1 MTELR
6 SMRHLKPVAATLLSL
21 TAALAGSAS
30 LAQTTPA
37 PSAAAAAAAA
47 SAPAAAASSPA
58 VNRPVVEQRQLK
70 PGDYIAV
77 IVNTDIV
84 AASEVL
90 QRTERMREEARQRGQ
105 TVTNEL
111 LHKQAVDSLVDER
124 VVVTYARENG
134 PRVDEPELDRV
145 VGNVATQNKLTM
157 PELRQRLAAEGI
169 DFKRFRENLRDQML
183 SERVRERE
191 VQGRIRITD
200 GDIDKYLDER
210 QAAMQGRA
218 QLNIAQILVP
228 VPEGSNPAVVA
239 ERKARAE
246 AALARIKAGEDF
258 AKVAREVSE
267 DANKNRGGEIGLRA
281 ADKLP
286 DVFVDAVKDLKDG
299 EVRSEPLRSEAG
311 FHVLKLVERQSGKAS
326 INVVVQTHARHIL
339 LRPSEQLSPE
349 QATRRLV
356 EFKRAIESKRATFE
370 QLARA
375 NSEDGSAQEGGDL
388 GWVSPGGFVPEFEQA
403 MDTLPINGISDP
415 VPSRFGIHLIQVMER
430 RDVVLDMKQLR
441 EQARNA
447 LRERK
452 YEDAYNDWMKEMRAR
467 AFIETREWL
476 D

>member
-6 SMRHLKPVAATLLSL
+6 SMRYLQPVAATLLSL
-21 TAALAGSAS
+21 SAALAGSAS
-30 LAQTTPA
+30 SAQTTPA
-37 PSAAAAAAAA
+37 PARAASAPAPAAAA
-47 SAPAAAASSPA
+47 SAPA
-58 VNRPVVEQRQLK
+58 NRPVVEQRQLK
-70 PGDYIAV
+70 PGDYIAA

-84 AASEVL
+84 AASEVI
-90 QRTERMREEARQRGQ
+90 QRTERARDEARQRGQ

-111 LHKQAVDSLVDER
+111 LHKQALDSLIDER
-124 VVVTYARENG
+124 VIVTYARENG

-145 VGNVATQNKLTM
+145 VANVATQNKLTM

-200 GDIDKYLDER
+200 GDIDKYLEER
-210 QAAMQGRA
+210 QAALQGRA

-228 VPEGSNPAVVA
+228 VPEGSSLAVVA
-239 ERKARAE
+239 ERKARAD
-246 AALARIKAGEDF
+246 AALARIKAG
-258 AKVAREVSE
+258 REVSE
-267 DANKNRGGEIGLRA
+267 DANKSRGGEIGLRA

-286 DVFVDAVKDLKDG
+286 DVFVEAVKGLKDG
-299 EVRSEPLRSEAG
+299 EVRPEPLRSEAG
-311 FHVLKLVERQSGKAS
+311 FHVLKLIERQTGKAS

-430 RDVVLDMKQLR
+430 RDVVLDTKQLR

-452 YEDAYNDWMKEMRAR
+452 YDDAYNDWMKEIRAR

>member
-30 LAQTTPA
+30 SAQTRPAAPA
-37 PSAAAAAAAA
+37 PAASAASAAAAT
-47 SAPAAAASSPA
+47 P
-58 VNRPVVEQRQLK
+58 NRPVVEQRQLK
-70 PGDYIAV
+70 PGDYIAA

-84 AASEVL
+84 AASEVI

-105 TVTNEL
+105 NVTNEL
-111 LHKQAVDSLVDER
+111 LHKQALDSLIDER

-145 VGNVATQNKLTM
+145 VANVATQNKLTM

-191 VQGRIRITD
+191 VQGRIRVTD

-210 QAAMQGRA
+210 QAALQGRA
-218 QLNIAQILVP
+218 QLNVAQILVP
-228 VPEGSNPAVVA
+228 VPEGAGPVVLA

-246 AALARIKAGEDF
+246 SALARVKAGEDF

-267 DANKNRGGEIGLRA
+267 DANKNRGGEIGLRG

-286 DVFVDAVKDLKDG
+286 DVFVDAVKDLQPG
-299 EVRSEPLRSEAG
+299 EVRPELLRSEAG
-311 FHVLKLVERQSGKAS
+311 FHVMKLIERQTGKAS
-326 INVVVQTHARHIL
+326 INVVVQTRARHIL
-339 LRPSEQLSPE
+339 LRPSEQLTPE

-356 EFKRAIESKRATFE
+356 EFKRAIESGRATFE

-403 MDTLPINGISDP
+403 MDALPLKGISDP

-430 RDVVLDMKQLR
+430 RDVVLDNKQLR

-452 YEDAYNDWMKEMRAR
+452 YDDAYNDWMKEMRAR

>member
-30 LAQTTPA
+30 LAQTRPAAPA
-37 PSAAAAAAAA
+37 PAASAASAAAAT
-47 SAPAAAASSPA
+47 P
-58 VNRPVVEQRQLK
+58 NRPVVEQRQLK
-70 PGDYIAV
+70 PGDYIAA

-84 AASEVL
+84 AASEVI

-105 TVTNEL
+105 NVTNEL
-111 LHKQAVDSLVDER
+111 LHKQALDSLIDER

-145 VGNVATQNKLTM
+145 VANVATQNKLTM

-191 VQGRIRITD
+191 VQGRIRVTD

-210 QAAMQGRA
+210 QAALQGRA
-218 QLNIAQILVP
+218 QLNVAQILVP
-228 VPEGSNPAVVA
+228 VPEGAGPVVLA

-246 AALARIKAGEDF
+246 SALARVKAGEDF
-258 AKVAREVSE
+258 AKVARELSE
-267 DANKNRGGEIGLRA
+267 DANNNRGGEIGLRA

-286 DVFVDAVKDLKDG
+286 DVFVDAVKDLQPG
-299 EVRSEPLRSEAG
+299 EVRPELLRSEAG
-311 FHVLKLVERQSGKAS
+311 FHVMKLIERQTGKAS
-326 INVVVQTHARHIL
+326 INVVVQTRARHIL
-339 LRPSEQLSPE
+339 LRPSEQLTPE

-356 EFKRAIESKRATFE
+356 EFKRAIESGRATFE

-403 MDTLPINGISDP
+403 MDALPLKGISDP

-430 RDVVLDMKQLR
+430 RDVVLDNKQLR

-452 YEDAYNDWMKEMRAR
+452 YDDAYNDWMKEMRAR

>member
-30 LAQTTPA
+30 SAQTRPAVPA
-37 PSAAAAAAAA
+37 PAASAASAAAAT
-47 SAPAAAASSPA
+47 P
-58 VNRPVVEQRQLK
+58 NRPVVEQRQLK
-70 PGDYIAV
+70 PGDYIAA

-84 AASEVL
+84 AASEVI

-105 TVTNEL
+105 NVTNEL
-111 LHKQAVDSLVDER
+111 LHKQALDSLIDER

-145 VGNVATQNKLTM
+145 VANVATQNKLTM

-191 VQGRIRITD
+191 VQGRIRVTD

-210 QAAMQGRA
+210 QAALQGRA
-218 QLNIAQILVP
+218 QLNVAQILVP
-228 VPEGSNPAVVA
+228 VPEGAGPVVLA

-246 AALARIKAGEDF
+246 SALARVKAGEDF
-258 AKVAREVSE
+258 AKVARELSE

-286 DVFVDAVKDLKDG
+286 DVFVDAVKDLQPG
-299 EVRSEPLRSEAG
+299 EVRPELLRSEAG
-311 FHVLKLVERQSGKAS
+311 FHVMKLIERQTGKAS
-326 INVVVQTHARHIL
+326 INVVVQTRARHIL
-339 LRPSEQLSPE
+339 LRPSEQLTPE

-356 EFKRAIESKRATFE
+356 EFKRAIESGRATFE

-403 MDTLPINGISDP
+403 MDALPLKGISDP

-430 RDVVLDMKQLR
+430 RDVVLDNKQLR

-452 YEDAYNDWMKEMRAR
+452 YDDAYNDWMKEMRAR

>member
-21 TAALAGSAS
+21 TAALAGTAS
-30 LAQTTPA
+30 SAQTQ

-47 SAPAAAASSPA
+47 KPAATAPA
-58 VNRPVVEQRQLK
+58 RPPVEQRQLK
-70 PGDYIAV
+70 PGDYIAA
-77 IVNTDIV
+77 IVNSDIV
-84 AASEVL
+84 AASEVI
-90 QRTERMREEARQRGQ
+90 QRTARMRDEARQRGQ
-105 TVTNEL
+105 TVTDEQ
-111 LHKQAVDSLVDER
+111 LHKQALDSLIDER
-124 VVVTYARENG
+124 AIVTYARENG

-145 VGNVATQNKLTM
+145 VANVATQNKLSMT
-157 PELRQRLAAEGI
+157 ELRQRLSAEGI

-210 QAAMQGRA
+210 QASLQKGSL
-218 QLNIAQILVP
+218 QLNVAQILVP
-228 VPEGSNPAVVA
+228 VPEGAGPTVVA

-246 AALARIKAGEDF
+246 AALARIQGGEDF

-267 DANKNRGGEIGLRA
+267 DANKERGGEIGLRG

-286 DVFVDAVKDLKDG
+286 DVFVEAVKDLKNG
-299 EVRSEPLRSEAG
+299 QTRPELLRSEAG
-311 FHVLKLVERQSGKAS
+311 FHVLKLVERQTGKAS

-356 EFKRAIESKRATFE
+356 EFKRAIEAKRATFE
-370 QLARA
+370 MLARA

-403 MDTLPINGISDP
+403 MDALPLMGISDP
-415 VPSRFGIHLIQVMER
+415 VQSRFGIHLVQVLER
-430 RDVVLDMKQLR
+430 RDVVLDNKQLR

-452 YEDAYNDWMKEMRAR
+452 YEEAYNDWMKELRAR

>member
-30 LAQTTPA
+30 SAQTTPA
-37 PSAAAAAAAA
+37 PAAAASAPVAAA
-47 SAPAAAASSPA
+47 SAPAA
-58 VNRPVVEQRQLK
+58 NRPVVEQRQLK

-84 AASEVL
+84 AASEVI
-90 QRTERMREEARQRGQ
+90 QRTERLREETRQRGQ

-111 LHKQAVDSLVDER
+111 LHKQALDSLVDER
-124 VVVTYARENG
+124 VIVTYARENG

-210 QAAMQGRA
+210 QAALQGRA

-228 VPEGSNPAVVA
+228 VPESAGPVVVS

-246 AALARIKAGEDF
+246 AALARIRAGEDF

-267 DANKNRGGEIGLRA
+267 DANKDRGGEIGLRA

-286 DVFVDAVKDLKDG
+286 DVFVEAVKDLKAG
-299 EVRSEPLRSEAG
+299 EVRPELLRSEAG
-311 FHVLKLVERQSGKAS
+311 FHVLKLVARETGKAS

-356 EFKRAIESKRATFE
+356 EFKRAIESRRATFE

-403 MDTLPINGISDP
+403 MDALPLNGISDP

-430 RDVVLDMKQLR
+430 RDVVLDTKQLR

-452 YEDAYNDWMKEMRAR
+452 YDDAYNDWMKELRAR

>member
-267 DANKNRGGEIGLRA
+267 DANKNRGGEIGL
-281 ADKLP
+281 
-286 DVFVDAVKDLKDG
+286 
-299 EVRSEPLRSEAG
+299 S
-311 FHVLKLVERQSGKAS
+311 
-326 INVVVQTHARHIL
+326 VV
-339 LRPSEQLSPE
+339 
-349 QATRRLV
+349 
-356 EFKRAIESKRATFE
+356 
-370 QLARA
+370 
-375 NSEDGSAQEGGDL
+375 
-388 GWVSPGGFVPEFEQA
+388 
-403 MDTLPINGISDP
+403 
-415 VPSRFGIHLIQVMER
+415 
-430 RDVVLDMKQLR
+430 
-441 EQARNA
+441 
-447 LRERK
+447 
-452 YEDAYNDWMKEMRAR
+452 
-467 AFIETREWL
+467 
-476 D
+476 

>member
-30 LAQTTPA
+30 SAQTRPA
-37 PSAAAAAAAA
+37 APAASAASAAAAT
-47 SAPAAAASSPA
+47 P
-58 VNRPVVEQRQLK
+58 NRPVVEQRQLK
-70 PGDYIAV
+70 PGDYIAA

-84 AASEVL
+84 AASEVI

-105 TVTNEL
+105 NVTNEL
-111 LHKQAVDSLVDER
+111 LHKQALDSLIDER

-145 VGNVATQNKLTM
+145 VANVATQNKLTM

-191 VQGRIRITD
+191 VQGRIRVTD

-210 QAAMQGRA
+210 QAALQGRA
-218 QLNIAQILVP
+218 QLNVAQILVP
-228 VPEGSNPAVVA
+228 VPEGAGPVVLA

-246 AALARIKAGEDF
+246 SALARVKAGEDF

-286 DVFVDAVKDLKDG
+286 DVFVDAVKDLQPG
-299 EVRSEPLRSEAG
+299 EVRPELLRSEAG
-311 FHVLKLVERQSGKAS
+311 FHVMKLIERQTGKAS
-326 INVVVQTHARHIL
+326 INVVVQTRARHIL
-339 LRPSEQLSPE
+339 LRPSEQLTPE

-356 EFKRAIESKRATFE
+356 EFKRAIESGRATFE

-403 MDTLPINGISDP
+403 MDALPLKGISDP

-430 RDVVLDMKQLR
+430 RDVVLDNKQLR

-452 YEDAYNDWMKEMRAR
+452 YDDAYNDWMKEMRAR

>member
-6 SMRHLKPVAATLLSL
+6 SMRYLQPVAATLLSL
-21 TAALAGSAS
+21 SAALAGSAS
-30 LAQTTPA
+30 SAQTTPA
-37 PSAAAAAAAA
+37 PARAASAPAPAAAA
-47 SAPAAAASSPA
+47 SAPA
-58 VNRPVVEQRQLK
+58 NRPVVEQRQLK
-70 PGDYIAV
+70 PGDYIAA

-84 AASEVL
+84 AASEVI
-90 QRTERMREEARQRGQ
+90 QRTERARDEARQRGQ

-111 LHKQAVDSLVDER
+111 LHKQALDSLIDER
-124 VVVTYARENG
+124 VIVTYARENG

-145 VGNVATQNKLTM
+145 VANVATQNKLTM

-200 GDIDKYLDER
+200 GDIDKYLEER
-210 QAAMQGRA
+210 QAALQGRA

-228 VPEGSNPAVVA
+228 VPEGSSLAVVA
-239 ERKARAE
+239 ERKARAD

-267 DANKNRGGEIGLRA
+267 DANKSRGGEIGLRA

-286 DVFVDAVKDLKDG
+286 DVFVEAVKGLKDG
-299 EVRSEPLRSEAG
+299 EVRPEPLRSEAG
-311 FHVLKLVERQSGKAS
+311 FHVLKLIERQTGKAS

-415 VPSRFGIHLIQVMER
+415 VPSRFGIHLIQVMDR
-430 RDVVLDMKQLR
+430 RDVVLDTKQLR

-452 YEDAYNDWMKEMRAR
+452 YDDAYNDWMKEIRAR

>member
-21 TAALAGSAS
+21 TAALAGTAS
-30 LAQTTPA
+30 SAQTQ

-47 SAPAAAASSPA
+47 KPAATAPA
-58 VNRPVVEQRQLK
+58 RPPVEQRQLK
-70 PGDYIAV
+70 PGDYIAA
-77 IVNTDIV
+77 IVNSDIV
-84 AASEVL
+84 AASEVI
-90 QRTERMREEARQRGQ
+90 QRTARMRDEARQRGQ
-105 TVTNEL
+105 TVTDEQ
-111 LHKQAVDSLVDER
+111 LHKQALDSLIDER
-124 VVVTYARENG
+124 AIVTYARENG

-145 VGNVATQNKLTM
+145 VANVATQNKLSMT
-157 PELRQRLAAEGI
+157 ELRQRLSAEGI

-210 QAAMQGRA
+210 QASLQKGSL
-218 QLNIAQILVP
+218 QLNVAQILVP
-228 VPEGSNPAVVA
+228 VPEGAGPTVVA

-246 AALARIKAGEDF
+246 AALARIQGGEDF

-267 DANKNRGGEIGLRA
+267 DANKERGGEIGLRG

-286 DVFVDAVKDLKDG
+286 DVFVEAVKDLKNG
-299 EVRSEPLRSEAG
+299 QTRPELLRSEAG
-311 FHVLKLVERQSGKAS
+311 FHVLKLVERQTGKAS

-356 EFKRAIESKRATFE
+356 EFKRAIEAKRATFE
-370 QLARA
+370 MLARA

-403 MDTLPINGISDP
+403 MDALPLMGISDP
-415 VPSRFGIHLIQVMER
+415 VPSRFGIHLIQVLER
-430 RDVVLDMKQLR
+430 RDVVLDNKQLR

-452 YEDAYNDWMKEMRAR
+452 YEEAYNDWMKELRAR

>member
-30 LAQTTPA
+30 SAQTRPAAPA
-37 PSAAAAAAAA
+37 PAASAASAAAAA
-47 SAPAAAASSPA
+47 P
-58 VNRPVVEQRQLK
+58 NRPVVEQRQLK
-70 PGDYIAV
+70 PGDYIAA

-84 AASEVL
+84 AASEVI

-105 TVTNEL
+105 NVTSEL
-111 LHKQAVDSLVDER
+111 LHKQALDSLIDER

-145 VGNVATQNKLTM
+145 VANVATQNKLTM

-191 VQGRIRITD
+191 VQGRIRVTD

-210 QAAMQGRA
+210 QAALQGRA
-218 QLNIAQILVP
+218 QLNVAQILVP
-228 VPEGSNPAVVA
+228 VPEGAGPVVLA

-246 AALARIKAGEDF
+246 SALARVKAGEDF
-258 AKVAREVSE
+258 AKVARELSE

-286 DVFVDAVKDLKDG
+286 DVFVDAVKDLQPG
-299 EVRSEPLRSEAG
+299 EVRPELLRSEAG
-311 FHVLKLVERQSGKAS
+311 FHVMKLLERQTGKAS
-326 INVVVQTHARHIL
+326 INVVVQTRARHIL
-339 LRPSEQLSPE
+339 LRPSEQLTPE

-356 EFKRAIESKRATFE
+356 EFKRAIESGRATFE

-403 MDTLPINGISDP
+403 MDALPLKGISDP

-430 RDVVLDMKQLR
+430 RDVVLDTKQLR

-452 YEDAYNDWMKEMRAR
+452 YDDAYNDWMKEMRAR